1 MSKTLFRDGVGGGGG
16 ASKCAHKFLAHE
28 NALANWKVLLQFY
41 QVVPVL
47 SCLRS
52 QRRRRLLSMQLNAIS
67 PPKKKKRNHLKVL
80 EKEQRVRRKSDLLAA
95 WNAICLAR
103 VTGRIHDVICH
114 SALRC
119 TAQLI
124 SCEQISRLLNS
135 E

>member
-1 MSKTLFRDGVGGGGG
+1 MGWAGGG

-52 QRRRRLLSMQLNAIS
+52 QRRRRLLSMQLNAITPP
-67 PPKKKKRNHLKVL
+67 PPKKKKVL
-80 EKEQRVRRKSDLLAA
+80 EKEQRVRRKSDLLAV

-135 E
+135 ERNTLTQTES

>member
-1 MSKTLFRDGVGGGGG
+1 MGWAGRG

-28 NALANWKVLLQFY
+28 NALANWKVHCSSTKLC
-41 QVVPVL
+41 L
-47 SCLRS
+47 SCPACVHNDDAVYFRCSL
-52 QRRRRLLSMQLNAIS
+52 MQLHPP
-67 PPKKKKRNHLKVL
+67 PPKKKKVL
-80 EKEQRVRRKSDLLAA
+80 EKEQRVRRKSDLLAV

-135 E
+135 ERNTLTQTES